1 MKRSRS
7 VFHQIHPFINKKVDS
22 HKKFY
27 SRFLCIDDFFTTS
40 TMTNSKSGALGAA
53 QVWVDALNR
62 NDLNGVVAPFA
73 SDASFFGTSTE
84 TLITSSE
91 GIRKY
96 FDVVF
101 EKYAPL
107 SVELGRVIVSEL
119 SPDSAVITGYDK
131 WKVTTD
137 GKAVEDIGRL
147 SMVVARRD
155 GQWRI
160 VSFHRS
166 AMPN

>member
-1 MKRSRS
+1 MA
-7 VFHQIHPFINKKVDS
+7 DS
-22 HKKFY
+22 K
-27 SRFLCIDDFFTTS
+27 
-40 TMTNSKSGALGAA
+40 NGALGAA
-53 QVWVDALNR
+53 QAWIDALNR

-73 SDASFFGTSTE
+73 SDASFFGTSTK
-84 TLITSSE
+84 TLITSSD

-107 SVELGRVIVSEL
+107 SVELGQVTVSEL
-119 SPDSAVITGYDK
+119 SPDSAVITGHDK

-137 GKAVEDIGRL
+137 GKAVEGIGRL